1 MDEKK
6 KKSKAAPIA
15 GANDR
20 VCEHLSFAAKE
31 AFKRLRTNL
40 MLKVPESDRCH
51 IVGVTSAQPSEGKS
65 TIALNLS
72 YSLAELGK
80 KVLLLDADM
89 RRPSIHLKAR
99 VERTPGLA
107 DLLGDSNSITAC
119 IRKYQSSKN
128 ETVFD
133 ILPGGNIPP
142 NPSELLN
149 SRRMATLLETLRSAY
164 DFIIIDLPPVGA
176 VIDAISVSKN
186 TDGMI
191 VVLRENHC
199 PIGVFKDCVAQIQES
214 NVPILGFVMNGALE
228 GSGKKYGY
236 GYGYGKGY
244 GSYKSYSGYYG
255 NYYGSY
261 YGS

>member
-6 KKSKAAPIA
+6 KKSKAAPIS
-15 GANDR
+15 GAHDR
-20 VCEHLSFAAKE
+20 VCEHLTFAAKE
-31 AFKRLRTNL
+31 AFKCLRTNL
-40 MLKVPESDRCH
+40 MLKLPEGDRCH

-65 TIALNLS
+65 TVALNLS

-80 KVLLLDADM
+80 KVLLIDADM

-99 VERTPGLA
+99 IERTPGLA
-107 DLLGDSNSITAC
+107 DLLGDSNSITSA
-119 IRKYQSSKN
+119 IRNYKSSKN

-133 ILPGGNIPP
+133 ILPGGEIPP

-164 DFIIIDLPPVGA
+164 DYIIIDLPPVGA
-176 VIDAISVSKN
+176 VIDAVSVSRN

-191 VVLRENHC
+191 VVIRENHC
-199 PIGVFKDCVAQIQES
+199 PVGVFKDCVAQIQEA
-214 NVPILGFVMNGALE
+214 NVAILGFVINGALE

-236 GYGYGKGY
+236 GSGYT
-244 GSYKSYSGYYG
+244 SYKSYGGYYG

>member
-6 KKSKAAPIA
+6 RKSKAAPIS
-15 GANDR
+15 GANDI

-31 AFKRLRTNL
+31 AFKRLRTNI
-40 MLKVPESDRCH
+40 MLKLPEGDQHCH
-51 IVGVTSAQPSEGKS
+51 IIGVTSAQPSEGKS

-72 YSLAELGK
+72 YSLAELGR
-80 KVLLLDADM
+80 KVLLVDADM

-99 VERTPGLA
+99 IERTPGLA
-107 DLLGDSNSITAC
+107 DLLGDSNSITSAV
-119 IRKYQSSKN
+119 RKYQSSKN
-128 ETVFD
+128 ETNFD

-149 SRRMATLLETLRSAY
+149 SRRMATLLNTLRSAY
-164 DFIIIDLPPVGA
+164 DYIIIDLPPVGA
-176 VIDAISVSKN
+176 VIDAVSVSRN

-191 VVLRENHC
+191 IVLRENNC
-199 PIGVFKDCVAQIQES
+199 PIGVFKDCVAQIQEA
-214 NVPILGFVMNGALE
+214 NVPILGFVINGALE

-236 GYGYGKGY
+236 GSNY
-244 GSYKSYSGYYG
+244 SSYSS
-255 NYYGSY
+255 YGSY

>member
-1 MDEKK
+1 MDEKVK
-6 KKSKAAPIA
+6 KTKAAPVA
-15 GANDR
+15 SANDR

-40 MLKVPESDRCH
+40 MLKLPEGTGGH
-51 IVGVTSAQPSEGKS
+51 IIGVTSAQPSEGKS

-107 DLLGDSNSITAC
+107 DLLVDSNSISSSV
-119 IRKYQSSKN
+119 RKYQSSKN
-128 ETVFD
+128 ETSFD
-133 ILPGGNIPP
+133 IIPGGNIPP

-149 SRRMATLLETLRSAY
+149 SRRMATLLETLSGAY
-164 DFIIIDLPPVGA
+164 DYIIIDLPPVGA
-176 VIDAISVSKN
+176 VIDAVSVSRN

-191 VVLRENHC
+191 VVLRENNC
-199 PIGVFKDCVAQIQES
+199 PIGVFKDCVAQIQEA
-214 NVPILGFVMNGALE
+214 NVPILGFVINGALE

-236 GYGYGKGY
+236 SSYGGYN
-244 GSYKSYSGYYG
+244 S
-255 NYYGSY
+255 YGSY